1 MVKISNKKTLT
12 LILIVTVLVVLGCSV
27 IAYKISRSELF
38 SNESLTLESDFRNEV
53 SYIINYGQGHVQ
65 EYKLDI
71 SEDSNVFSLLEELA
85 ERESFNIE
93 TEFYPEMGIFI
104 KSIGEAEGGTDN
116 KWWQY
121 WVNGTLGETSAD
133 NKKIK
138 AGDIIEWK
146 FETLPF

>member
-12 LILIVTVLVVLGCSV
+12 LILIVTVLVVLGCGT
-27 IAYKISRSELF
+27 IAYKISQTELF
-38 SNESLTLESDFRNEV
+38 L
-53 SYIINYGQGHVQ
+53 
-65 EYKLDI
+65 
-71 SEDSNVFSLLEELA
+71 
-85 ERESFNIE
+85 IE
-93 TEFYPEMGIFI
+93 IEFYPEMEIFI
-104 KSIGEAEGGTDN
+104 KSIGETEGGTDN

-138 AGDIIEWK
+138 GGDIIEWK